1 MSRDPENAIVPMS
14 DIPDSDQLFAEATAW
29 YYRLQ
34 AEDVTPAEREAFA
47 VWRAQGIAHA
57 QAWQD
62 VLGLLGALQ
71 APARQVREQQQAS
84 WRAPRRRA
92 WPRLAS
98 AAAAVVMLGLL
109 VSQTPWLDRWRADYA
124 TTTGESRSVQLEDGS
139 RIQLNTDSALQVELT
154 AGERRVRLLRGEA
167 WFEVTRDSARPF
179 VVRSG
184 EGQVRVLGTR
194 FSVAQGD
201 GQTRVQL
208 AQGKVEVRVGGGPEV
223 QLQPGQAVEY
233 MAKGPGAV
241 HGFEPSR
248 AFAWRERQL
257 VFSQQPLAEVV
268 AELNRY
274 WPGQTLV
281 LGDALRQRKVSGVF
295 DIDKPQA
302 VLKALSHTLGVQA
315 QQFTPYLR
323 VLREG

>member
-1 MSRDPENAIVPMS
+1 MSRDLENAIAPMS

-34 AEDVTPAEREAFA
+34 AQDVTPAERQAFVA
-47 VWRAQGIAHA
+47 WQAQGAAHA
-57 QAWQD
+57 QAWEE
-62 VLGLLGALQ
+62 VIGLLGALQ
-71 APARQVREQQQAS
+71 APARHLCEQQQAQ

-92 WPRLAS
+92 WTQLAG
-98 AAAAVVMLGLL
+98 AAAAVVMVGLL
-109 VSQTPWLDRWRADYA
+109 ISQTPWLDRWRADYS
-124 TTTGESRSVQLEDGS
+124 TSTGESRSVQLEDGS

-167 WFEVTRDSARPF
+167 WFEVTRDTARPF

-184 EGQVRVLGTR
+184 DGLVRVLGTR
-194 FSVAQGD
+194 FSVAHAD

-208 AQGKVEVRVGGGPEV
+208 ALGKVEVRAGGAAQV
-223 QLQPGQAVEY
+223 LLQPGQAVEY
-233 MAKGPGAV
+233 TASGPGAV
-241 HGFEPSR
+241 HAFEPSR

-281 LGDALRQRKVSGVF
+281 LGDTLRQRKVSGVF
-295 DIDKPQA
+295 DIDKPDA

-323 VLREG
+323 ILRES